1 LKKIILSGVAL
12 IAMSTF
18 ATAETYDAVGPN
30 SYKESIFTGKT
41 SNVSNEGVYA
51 GIAWGFASIEADA
64 SRGTESANAE
74 IDHDTAMYQIGYNF
88 NSYIAIEG
96 RYWDSM
102 GEGDVS
108 GSYSDSAN
116 PGNNFSVSGDVPTDF
131 SAWGLYIKPMYPVT
145 EAFTVYGLVGLVNVE
160 LEFDG
165 LSEDDS
171 SVQWGLGASYT
182 FNNNVSMFLDYT
194 KLYDEDEAVY
204 DIAGNATMDSLN
216 FGLNYRW

>member
-1 LKKIILSGVAL
+1 MKKIILSGVAL

-18 ATAETYDAVGPN
+18 ATAETYDAVGAN
-30 SYKESIFTGKT
+30 SYKGSIITGNT
-41 SNVSNEGVYA
+41 SNEGVYA

-64 SRGTESANAE
+64 SSGTEKANIE

-96 RYWDSM
+96 RYWDSI
-102 GEGDVS
+102 GDGDASVR
-108 GSYSDSAN
+108 YSDSSN

-145 EAFTVYGLVGLVNVE
+145 EGFTVYGLVGLVDVE

-165 LSEDDS
+165 LSDDDS

-194 KLYDEDEAVY
+194 KLYDEDESVY
-204 DIAGNATMDSLN
+204 DITGNVTMDSLN